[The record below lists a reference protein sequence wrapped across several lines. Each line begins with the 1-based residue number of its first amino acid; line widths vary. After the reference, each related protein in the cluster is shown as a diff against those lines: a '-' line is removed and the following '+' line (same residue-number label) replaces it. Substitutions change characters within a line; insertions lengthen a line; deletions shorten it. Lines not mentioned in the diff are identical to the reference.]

1 MTGRSGSRTA
11 RPVVVTLLLVGAAAA
26 FFVAGATRV
35 PGPAE
40 PSPAPETGAGGRFT
54 DHRLM
59 PAGLGVPALLGA
71 AVTVTRDRRW
81 AQRHRA

>member
-1 MTGRSGSRTA
+1 MIGKSGSWTA
-11 RPVVVTLLLVGAAAA
+11 RTLVAAVLLAGAAAA
-26 FFVAGATRV
+26 LFVAGATRV
-35 PGPAE
+35 PGQGESP
-40 PSPAPETGAGGRFT
+40 PAPEAGAGGRFT

-71 AVTVTRDRRW
+71 AVTVTRDRRR

>member
-1 MTGRSGSRTA
+1 MIGNSGSWTA
-11 RPVVVTLLLVGAAAA
+11 RTVTATVFLVGAAAA
-26 FFVAGATRV
+26 FFVAADTRV

-40 PSPAPETGAGGRFT
+40 PSPAPETGPGGRFT
-54 DHRLM
+54 DRRLM

-81 AQRHRA
+81 AQRHRV